1 MPAARPYD
9 ASSRREGAARNRAA
23 VLAACRE
30 LLFRDGYHRMTVR
43 SVAEHAG
50 VSPETIY
57 QSLYVQSRGA
67 LRRDLTRCL
76 RTGRARTVGGST
88 LLLPRCRCQA

>member
-9 ASSRREGAARNRAA
+9 ASSRRESAARNRAA

-43 SVAEHAG
+43 SVAGQAG
-50 VSPETIY
+50 
-57 QSLYVQSRGA
+57 
-67 LRRDLTRCL
+67 D
-76 RTGRARTVGGST
+76 ARS
-88 LLLPRCRCQA
+88 